1 MTYRRK
7 THRRDAAVIACQ
19 RPTIYTYR
27 MQDTELYRQLLG
39 VSSPWTVD
47 RVELNLA
54 ECAVYVYLR
63 EEPDVT
69 WLCPECG
76 QSAPVYDHREERT
89 WRHLDSCQFLTYL
102 VATVPRVHCATHGVL
117 SANVPWSLPH
127 SRFTLLFERF
137 AIDILKATQVQAK
150 TAALLRLTPRQV
162 HELMARAVT
171 RGLAR
176 RDAVEMVPHLSLD
189 EKSFQHG
196 HQYMTVLGDTDAG
209 RVLEVCESRTKEA
222 TTALL
227 TQTLTVSQREGVESI
242 TMDMWEAFM
251 NAATTVLPKAD
262 IVHDRFHIAQY
273 LNDAVDKTRRAEH
286 KALSKEECDTL
297 KNSKYLWLKG
307 PDRFTEKQRERF
319 ATLRDQDLAT
329 AHVWS
334 LKETFRSFFTSP
346 SVEAGH
352 LFFTQWYDEAIVL
365 GNTHLT
371 KVAKMLNTH
380 LTGLLAYLRH
390 HVTNAMAEGLNSRI
404 QQIKASAHGFRRFSS
419 YRIAILFF
427 LGKLDLYPQKMS

>member
-1 MTYRRK
+1 
-7 THRRDAAVIACQ
+7 
-19 RPTIYTYR
+19 

-39 VSSPWTVD
+39 ISSPWAVN

-54 ECAVYVYLR
+54 ECAVYVSLL
-63 EEPDVT
+63 EEPDAT

-76 QSAPVYDHREERT
+76 QPAPLYDHREART

-102 VATVPRVHCATHGVL
+102 VAAVPRVECATHGVRTVD
-117 SANVPWSLPH
+117 VPWSTPH

-137 AIDILKATQVQAK
+137 AIDLLTATQVQAK

-162 HELMARAVT
+162 HELMARAVA

-176 RDAVEMVPHLSLD
+176 RDTEEGVPHLTLD

-196 HQYMTVLGDTDAG
+196 HQYLTVLGDADAG
-209 RVLEVCESRTKEA
+209 RVLDVCETRTLEA
-222 TTALL
+222 TKALL
-227 TQTLTVSQREGVESI
+227 TDTLTDTQRRGVASI
-242 TMDMWEAFM
+242 TMDMWDGFM
-251 NAATTVLPKAD
+251 SAARAILPDAD

-273 LNDAVDKTRRAEH
+273 LNAAVDKTRRAEH
-286 KALSKEECDTL
+286 KALLKQDCATL
-297 KNSKYLWLKG
+297 KASKYLWLKG
-307 PDRFTEKQRERF
+307 PDRFTDRQRERF
-319 ATLRDQDLAT
+319 AALRDQDLAT

-334 LKETFRSFFTSP
+334 FKETFRAFFACPT
-346 SVEAGH
+346 VEAGH
-352 LFFTQWYDEAIVL
+352 LFFTQWYAEAVAL

-371 KVAKMLNTH
+371 NVAKMLQSH
-380 LTGLLAYLRH
+380 LSGLLAYLRH

-404 QQIKASAHGFRRFSS
+404 QQITASAHGFRRFSS

-427 LGKLDLYPQKMS
+427 LGKLDLYPQEMS